1 MVNSVLFV
9 NKNILCFCYFYYL
22 LWNESACFD
31 RPEYLMSATYL
42 VKNCRIVIKI
52 GQKITNSL
60 RGLNNKQT
68 TPDSSVYL
76 RDYVKRL
83 VYALPDL

>member
-1 MVNSVLFV
+1 
-9 NKNILCFCYFYYL
+9 
-22 LWNESACFD
+22 
-31 RPEYLMSATYL
+31 MSEICL
-42 VKNCRIVIKI
+42 VKNYRIIPEI
-52 GQKITNSL
+52 GQKITNSV

-68 TPDSSVYL
+68 TYDSSVYL

>member
-1 MVNSVLFV
+1 MVNSVLFI

-22 LWNESACFD
+22 LWNESACLD
-31 RPEYLMSATYL
+31 RPEYCMSAICL
-42 VKNCRIVIKI
+42 VKNCRIIIKI
-52 GQKITNSL
+52 GQKITNSV